1 MTKYFTEISGYTL
14 ETFEHGVIL
23 KLYLQ
28 KIKQNNLL
36 VTEPE
41 AQTIPLNVYSVPFI

>member
-1 MTKYFTEISGYTL
+1 MIKYLTEIAGYTL

-28 KIKQNNLL
+28 KIKHKNLL
-36 VTEPE
+36 VTEQV
-41 AQTIPLNVYSVPFI
+41 A